1 MIRMRP
7 NISSPRK
14 SDESSQDSSIASP
27 NPQGYSQSPQFL
39 PQIDFLSPSS
49 MKQKHK
55 FDPFSSGPG
64 DSTKS
69 DAKKIRLSNVPLSEY
84 FVDNEPF
91 RESDGLPRSWMDNM
105 KPVFD
110 KNNASA
116 MYVDAKFVAN
126 SMSSPSVASDAD
138 ESPTMTNIS
147 NPFPQIFT
155 DDLPDFADEEV
166 GKKGG
171 KKPVADCNV
180 CGDRAI
186 AHMHYGGICC
196 YSCKA
201 FFRRASQTGNDKNY
215 KCKKDQDCV
224 VSVANRR
231 ACQYC
236 RFIKCLEIGMKP
248 TWVLSDKQCQI
259 RFRKGKGD
267 GKVKV
272 EGGGV
277 VVKIEDGV
285 DEEIKP
291 LIIKIDKPLIFT
303 FTTEEDKTV
312 KRMCEKYIESKEMH
326 SFSLEN
332 NQLFNRIFSNN
343 STETEHDGG
352 TLSAFDLSGL
362 IRTVIKKNLFFLKSN
377 HLLNDLDPLDLV
389 ALVKKNMS
397 ESCHLRGA
405 IRFNTKSKNFMWYF
419 NTQDTMQLAYQK
431 PGGSSDPTQM
441 KNAVIGQTDLAKY
454 YTDKVSGDI
463 FKVVHRLCD
472 LGLRT
477 EVYLILVFVSL
488 FSSDGISLVNRPLVE
503 TSQVETL
510 LLLHRYLI
518 HIYGCDIARMKLSQ
532 IMGVMVDLREVCE
545 KSKECQDKSI

>member
-1 MIRMRP
+1 MRP

-14 SDESSQDSSIASP
+14 SDESSRDSSTASP
-27 NPQGYSQSPQFL
+27 NPAGYSPQFS
-39 PQIDFLSPSS
+39 PQTDFLSPSS
-49 MKQKHK
+49 VKQKHK
-55 FDPFSSGPG
+55 IEQFSSGPS
-64 DSTKS
+64 DSTSKS
-69 DAKKIRLSNVPLSEY
+69 DAKKIRLSNVNHVNPLSDF

-91 RESDGLPRSWMDNM
+91 RESDGLPRSWLDDI

-110 KNNASA
+110 TNSSSA
-116 MYVDAKFVAN
+116 VYVDAKCISN
-126 SMSSPSVASDAD
+126 SISSPSITSD

-155 DDLPDFADEEV
+155 DDMAEFEDM
-166 GKKGG
+166 KKGG

-236 RFIKCLEIGMKP
+236 RFMKCIEIGMKP

-267 GKVKV
+267 VKVKV
-272 EGGGV
+272 EGEGV
-277 VVKIEDGV
+277 VVKIEDGIE
-285 DEEIKP
+285 EEIKP
-291 LIIKIDKPLIFT
+291 LIIKIAKPLAFT
-303 FTTEEDKTV
+303 FTIEEDKTV
-312 KRMCEKYIESKEMH
+312 KRFCEKYIESKEMI
-326 SFSLEN
+326 SFSTEN
-332 NQLFNRIFSNN
+332 NVIFNNLFSDQS
-343 STETEHDGG
+343 STRDQEGP
-352 TLSAFDLSGL
+352 SAFDLSGL
-362 IRTVIKKNLFFLKSN
+362 INTVIKKNLHYLSSN
-377 HLLNDLDPLDLV
+377 HLLSDLDQRDINSLIL
-389 ALVKKNMS
+389 KNLN
-397 ESCHLRGA
+397 ETCHLRGA

-419 NTQDTMQLAYQK
+419 NKQDTMQLAYQK
-431 PGGSSDPTQM
+431 PGCSTDPTKL
-441 KNAVIGQTDLAKY
+441 KNAVIGQTDLAKFY
-454 YTDKVSGDI
+454 DDQVSGDI
-463 FKVVHRLCD
+463 FKVIHRLCE
-472 LGLRT
+472 LGLRE

-488 FSSDGISLVNRPLVE
+488 FSSDGIKLVNRKLVE

-518 HIYGCDIARMKLSQ
+518 HIYGSDIARMKLSQ
-532 IMGVMVDLREVCE
+532 IMGVMVDLREVVDRSMQA
-545 KSKECQDKSI
+545 KKKF